1 MVEDTDIKINR
12 ISNVNNEVY
21 LWREL
26 NTLSGYSLKFLNLNF
41 MQNTIHST
49 RRFIRGYVQLLAMT
63 YLWDGFVYKLVDQG
77 E

>member
-21 LWREL
+21 VWREL
-26 NTLSGYSLKFLNLNF
+26 NTPSGYFLKFLNLNF

-63 YLWDGFVYKLVDQG
+63 YLWDGFVYKLVEQG

>member
-1 MVEDTDIKINR
+1 MVEDTDIKINQ
-12 ISNVNNEVY
+12 ITNLNNEVY

-63 YLWDGFVYKLVDQG
+63 YLWDGFVYKLVEQG

>member
-63 YLWDGFVYKLVDQG
+63 YLWDGFVYKLVEQG